1 MGLAAGLM
9 GMMGTVQGPGGF
21 DPPKL
26 VPMSALLA
34 IGSLTIAGVV
44 AGLYPARKAAML
56 QPVEALRQE
65 GILELDA
72 NMFQDLFQEAYG
84 AMRHNRRRTA
94 LTMLGMAWGIATVV
108 MLLAYGDGFGQACA
122 NIFANFGTKL
132 VIVVPGRTSMQ
143 AGGKKA
149 GMLVRFTQDDVETL
163 TSNLPQITQ
172 ITPEVS
178 KQASIQF
185 DTRVFTWAVT
195 GNYPNVFD
203 VRALKLD
210 QGRFY
215 NPEDEIQRA
224 RVAVI
229 GSEAKE
235 KLFSGRNALGE
246 HIRVDGLSFEVIGV
260 LSAKMQEGND
270 DINRVVYVPF
280 STMSDLKNTHYL
292 DTIWFTYQTPE
303 YESLEQ
309 SVRTIL
315 AAEHKFS
322 QTDRQ
327 AVDVFNL
334 MMQVHQ
340 FEIITMGL
348 KILMGFIGTLTLGI
362 GGVGLMNIM
371 LVSVTQRTRE
381 IGVQK
386 ALGAPRRYI
395 LMQFLA
401 EALTI
406 TFIGGVLGVIL
417 AYAVALSVGRLTLY
431 SAFAKN
437 GEAGDIRLIISPGT
451 LIASTLILGA
461 VGLISGMIPAFR
473 ASRLNPIEALRHE

>member
-1 MGLAAGLM
+1 
-9 GMMGTVQGPGGF
+9 
-21 DPPKL
+21 
-26 VPMSALLA
+26 
-34 IGSLTIAGVV
+34 
-44 AGLYPARKAAML
+44 
-56 QPVEALRQE
+56 
-65 GILELDA
+65 
-72 NMFQDLFQEAYG
+72 
-84 AMRHNRRRTA
+84 
-94 LTMLGMAWGIATVV
+94 
-108 MLLAYGDGFGQACA
+108 
-122 NIFANFGTKL
+122 
-132 VIVVPGRTSMQ
+132 
-143 AGGKKA
+143 
-149 GMLVRFTQDDVETL
+149 
-163 TSNLPQITQ
+163 
-172 ITPEVS
+172 
-178 KQASIQF
+178 
-185 DTRVFTWAVT
+185 
-195 GNYPNVFD
+195 VFD
-203 VRALKLD
+203 IRSLKLE

-215 NPEDEIQRA
+215 NSEDEIQRA

-246 HIRVDGLSFEVIGV
+246 YIRLDGLSFEVIGV

-280 STMSDLKNTHYL
+280 NTMSDLKSTHYL

-309 SVRTIL
+309 TVRTIM
-315 AAEHKFS
+315 ATQHKFS

-327 AVDVFNL
+327 AVEVFNL
-334 MMQVHQ
+334 MTQVHQ
-340 FEIITMGL
+340 FEIITVGL

-395 LMQFLA
+395 LLQFLA
-401 EALTI
+401 EAMTI
-406 TFIGGVLGVIL
+406 TFIGGVFGVVL

-437 GEAGDIRLIISPGT
+437 GEAGDIRLIIAPGT

-461 VGLISGMIPAFR
+461 VGLVSGMVPALR

>member
-1 MGLAAGLM
+1 
-9 GMMGTVQGPGGF
+9 
-21 DPPKL
+21 
-26 VPMSALLA
+26 
-34 IGSLTIAGVV
+34 
-44 AGLYPARKAAML
+44 
-56 QPVEALRQE
+56 
-65 GILELDA
+65 
-72 NMFQDLFQEAYG
+72 
-84 AMRHNRRRTA
+84 
-94 LTMLGMAWGIATVV
+94 
-108 MLLAYGDGFGQACA
+108 MLLAYGDGFGRACA
-122 NIFANFGTKL
+122 NIFANFGSKL

-143 AGGKKA
+143 AGGQKA
-149 GMLVRFTQDDVETL
+149 GVLVRFTQDDLETL
-163 TSNLPQITQ
+163 TTNLPQITH

-178 KQASIQF
+178 KQASIQY
-185 DTRVFTWAVT
+185 DTRVFTWAVS
-195 GNYPNVFD
+195 GNYPNVID
-203 VRALKLD
+203 VRALKLG

-246 HIRVDGLSFEVIGV
+246 RIRVDGLSFEVIGV

-280 STMSDLKNTHYL
+280 STMSELKNTHYL
-292 DTIWFTYQTPE
+292 DTVWFTYQTPE

-315 AAEHKFS
+315 ATQHKFN

-327 AVDVFNL
+327 AVQVFNL

-340 FEIITMGL
+340 FEIITLGL

-386 ALGAPRRYI
+386 ALGAQRRYI
-395 LMQFLA
+395 LLQFLA

-406 TFIGGVLGVIL
+406 TFIGGVLGVLL

-437 GEAGDIRLIISPGT
+437 GEAGDIRLIIAPGT

-461 VGLISGMIPAFR
+461 VGLISGMVPAFR
-473 ASRLNPIEALRHE
+473 ASRLDPIEALRHE

>member
-1 MGLAAGLM
+1 
-9 GMMGTVQGPGGF
+9 MMF
-21 DPPKL
+21 
-26 VPMSALLA
+26 
-34 IGSLTIAGVV
+34 
-44 AGLYPARKAAML
+44 R
-56 QPVEALRQE
+56 
-65 GILELDA
+65 
-72 NMFQDLFQEAYG
+72 DLFHEAYD

-94 LTMLGMAWGIATVV
+94 LTMLGMGWGIATVV
-108 MLLAYGDGFGQACA
+108 MLLAYGDGFGHAFA

-132 VIVVPGRTSMQ
+132 TIVVPGKTSMQ
-143 AGGKKA
+143 AGGQKS
-149 GMLVRFTQDDVETL
+149 GVQIRFTQDDVEALAT
-163 TSNLPQITQ
+163 NLPQITH
-172 ITPEVS
+172 ITPEVE
-178 KQASIQF
+178 KQVSVQYDA
-185 DTRVFTWAVT
+185 RVFTFPVS
-195 GNYPNVFD
+195 GNDPD
-203 VRALKLD
+203 VISIRALKMG

-215 NPEDEIQRA
+215 NMEDQNQRA

-246 HIRVDGLSFEVIGV
+246 HIRLDGLSFEVVGV

-270 DINRVVYVPF
+270 DINRVVYIPF
-280 STMSDLKNTHYL
+280 TTMSDLKDTHYL
-292 DTIWFTYQTPE
+292 DTIWFNYDTPE
-303 YESLEQ
+303 YARIEPA
-309 SVRTIL
+309 VRSIM
-315 AAEHKFS
+315 ASQHKFN

-327 AVDVFNL
+327 AVRVFNL
-334 MMQVHQ
+334 MMQLHQ
-340 FEIITMGL
+340 FEIISLGL

-386 ALGAPRRYI
+386 ALGAQRWYI

-417 AYAVALSVGRLTLY
+417 AYVVALSVGRLTLY

-437 GEAGDIRLIISPGT
+437 GEAGDIRLIIAPGT

-461 VGLISGMIPAFR
+461 VGLISGMVPALR
-473 ASRLNPIEALRHE
+473 ASRMDPIEALRHE

>member
-1 MGLAAGLM
+1 M
-9 GMMGTVQGPGGF
+9 F
-21 DPPKL
+21 RD
-26 VPMSALLA
+26 LL
-34 IGSLTIAGVV
+34 
-44 AGLYPARKAAML
+44 R
-56 QPVEALRQE
+56 
-65 GILELDA
+65 
-72 NMFQDLFQEAYG
+72 EAYG

-132 VIVVPGRTSMQ
+132 VIVVPGRTAMQ
-143 AGGKKA
+143 AGGQKA
-149 GMLVRFTQDDVETL
+149 GVLVRFTQDDVETL
-163 TSNLPQITQ
+163 TTNLPQITA
-172 ITPEVS
+172 ISPEVS
-178 KQASIQF
+178 KTAHIQY
-185 DTRVFTWAVT
+185 DTRVFDFAVT
-195 GNYPNVFD
+195 GNDPNVSTIR
-203 VRALKLD
+203 VLKLG
-210 QGRFY
+210 QGRLY
-215 NPEDEIQRA
+215 NAEDQVQHA
-224 RVAVI
+224 RVVVI
-229 GSEAKE
+229 GSEAKD

-260 LSAKMQEGND
+260 LKAKMQEGND
-270 DINRVVYVPF
+270 DINRVLYVPF
-280 STMSDLKNTHYL
+280 TTMSDLKDTHYL
-292 DTIWFTYQTPE
+292 DSIWFTYQTPE
-303 YESLEQ
+303 YERLEQ
-309 SVRTIL
+309 SVRSIL
-315 AAEHKFS
+315 AVPHKFS

-327 AVDVFNL
+327 AVRVFNL
-334 MMQVHQ
+334 MTQVHQ
-340 FEIITMGL
+340 FEIITLGL

-406 TFIGGVLGVIL
+406 TFIGGVLGIVL

-437 GEAGDIRLIISPGT
+437 GEAGDIRLIIAPGT
-451 LIASTLILGA
+451 LIAATLILGA
-461 VGLISGMIPAFR
+461 VGLISGMVPAVR
-473 ASRLNPIEALRHE
+473 ASRLDPIEALRYE

>member
-1 MGLAAGLM
+1 M
-9 GMMGTVQGPGGF
+9 VH
-21 DPPKL
+21 D
-26 VPMSALLA
+26 LL
-34 IGSLTIAGVV
+34 
-44 AGLYPARKAAML
+44 
-56 QPVEALRQE
+56 
-65 GILELDA
+65 
-72 NMFQDLFQEAYG
+72 QEAYD

-108 MLLAYGDGFGQACA
+108 MLLAYGDGFGQAFE

-132 VIVVPGRTSMQ
+132 CIVVPGKTSTG
-143 AGGKKA
+143 AGGQKS
-149 GMLVRFTQDDVETL
+149 GQEIRFTEDDVTAL
-163 TSNLPQITQ
+163 ATNLPQITH
-172 ITPEVS
+172 ITPNVEKTANV
-178 KQASIQF
+178 QY
-185 DTRVFTWAVT
+185 DTRVFPFTVS
-195 GNYPNVFD
+195 GNDPNVYD
-203 VRALKLD
+203 VRALKMG

-215 NPEDEIQRA
+215 NMEDQVQRA

-246 HIRVDGLSFEVIGV
+246 HIRLDGLSFEVVGI

-270 DINRVVYVPF
+270 DINRTVYIPF
-280 STMSDLKNTHYL
+280 TTMSDLRSTHYL
-292 DTIWFTYQTPE
+292 DTIWFNYETPE
-303 YESLEQ
+303 FERIEP
-309 SVRTIL
+309 SVRAIM
-315 AAEHKFS
+315 AGQHKFS
-322 QTDRQ
+322 ESDRQ
-327 AVDVFNL
+327 AVRVFNL
-334 MMQVHQ
+334 MTQLHQ
-340 FEIITMGL
+340 FQIISLGL
-348 KILMGFIGTLTLGI
+348 KILMGFIGTLTLSI

-386 ALGAPRRYI
+386 ALGARRRYI

-406 TFIGGVLGVIL
+406 TFIGGLLGVIL

-437 GEAGDIRLIISPGT
+437 ADAGDIRLMIQPGT
-451 LIASTLILGA
+451 LIASTLILSA

-473 ASRLNPIEALRHE
+473 ASRLDPIESLRHE

>member
-1 MGLAAGLM
+1 
-9 GMMGTVQGPGGF
+9 V
-21 DPPKL
+21 
-26 VPMSALLA
+26 
-34 IGSLTIAGVV
+34 
-44 AGLYPARKAAML
+44 
-56 QPVEALRQE
+56 
-65 GILELDA
+65 
-72 NMFQDLFQEAYG
+72 
-84 AMRHNRRRTA
+84 
-94 LTMLGMAWGIATVV
+94 
-108 MLLAYGDGFGQACA
+108 
-122 NIFANFGTKL
+122 
-132 VIVVPGRTSMQ
+132 
-143 AGGKKA
+143 
-149 GMLVRFTQDDVETL
+149 LVRFTLDDVDTL
-163 TSNLPQITQ
+163 SINLPQIAN

-178 KQASIQF
+178 KQAHIQY
-185 DTRVFTWAVT
+185 DTRVFDFSVT
-195 GNYPNVFD
+195 GNYPNVPSIR
-203 VRALKLD
+203 VLKLG

-215 NPEDEIQRA
+215 NAEDQIQHA

-246 HIRVDGLSFEVIGV
+246 RIRVDGLSFEVVGV

-270 DINRVVYVPF
+270 DINRVIYVPF
-280 STMSDLKNTHYL
+280 TTMSDLKDTHYL
-292 DTIWFTYQTPE
+292 DSIWFTYQTPE
-303 YESLEQ
+303 YERLEQ
-309 SVRTIL
+309 AVRSVM
-315 AAEHKFS
+315 AVPHKFN

-327 AVDVFNL
+327 AVRVFNL

-340 FEIITMGL
+340 FEIITLGL
-348 KILMGFIGTLTLGI
+348 KVLMGFIGTLTLGI

-437 GEAGDIRLIISPGT
+437 GEAGDIRLIIAPGT
-451 LIASTLILGA
+451 LIAATLILGL
-461 VGLISGMIPAFR
+461 VGLVSGMVPAFR
-473 ASRLNPIEALRHE
+473 ASRLDPIEALRHE

>member
-1 MGLAAGLM
+1 MR
-9 GMMGTVQGPGGF
+9 
-21 DPPKL
+21 D
-26 VPMSALLA
+26 LL
-34 IGSLTIAGVV
+34 
-44 AGLYPARKAAML
+44 
-56 QPVEALRQE
+56 
-65 GILELDA
+65 
-72 NMFQDLFQEAYG
+72 QEAYG

-132 VIVVPGRTSMQ
+132 VIVVPGTTSTQ
-143 AGGKKA
+143 AGGQKA
-149 GMLVRFTQDDVETL
+149 GINIKFTMEDVDSLAT
-163 TSNLPQITQ
+163 NLPQITH
-172 ITPEVS
+172 ITPSVDKSTIVGYENRS
-178 KQASIQF
+178 
-185 DTRVFTWAVT
+185 FTWTVT
-195 GNYPNVFD
+195 GNDPNVYD
-203 VRALKLD
+203 IRSLKLG

-215 NPEDEIQRA
+215 NMEDQVQRG

-235 KLFSGRNALGE
+235 KLFSGRNAVGE
-246 HIRVDGLSFEVIGV
+246 RIRLDGLSFEVVGV
-260 LSAKMQEGND
+260 LAAKMQEGND
-270 DINRVVYVPF
+270 DINRTIYVPF
-280 STMSDLKNTHYL
+280 TTMSDLKSTHYL
-292 DTIWFTYQTPE
+292 DTIWFNYQTPE
-303 YESLEQ
+303 FQKIEPA
-309 SVRTIL
+309 VRTIL
-315 AAEHKFS
+315 AGQHKFS
-322 QTDRQ
+322 ETDRQ
-327 AVDVFNL
+327 AVRVFNL
-334 MMQVHQ
+334 MTQLHQ
-340 FEIITMGL
+340 FEIITLGL
-348 KILMGFIGTLTLGI
+348 KVLMGFIGTLTLGI

-386 ALGAPRRYI
+386 ALGARRGYI

-406 TFIGGVLGVIL
+406 TAIGGLLGVLL

-437 GEAGDIRLIISPGT
+437 GEAGDIRLIIQPAT

-473 ASRLNPIEALRHE
+473 ASRLDPIEALRHE

>member
-1 MGLAAGLM
+1 M
-9 GMMGTVQGPGGF
+9 F
-21 DPPKL
+21 HD
-26 VPMSALLA
+26 LL
-34 IGSLTIAGVV
+34 
-44 AGLYPARKAAML
+44 
-56 QPVEALRQE
+56 
-65 GILELDA
+65 
-72 NMFQDLFQEAYG
+72 QEAYG
-84 AMRHNRRRTA
+84 AMRHNRRRTG

-132 VIVVPGRTSMQ
+132 VIVVPGRTAMQ
-143 AGGKKA
+143 AGGQKA
-149 GMLVRFTQDDVETL
+149 GVLVRFTQDDVETL
-163 TSNLPQITQ
+163 TTNLPQITH

-178 KQASIQF
+178 KQASVQY
-185 DTRVFTWAVT
+185 DTRVFTWPVS

-203 VRALKLD
+203 VRALKLG

-224 RVAVI
+224 RVAVV

-246 HIRVDGLSFEVIGV
+246 YIRLDGLSFEVIGV

-270 DINRVVYVPF
+270 DINRMIYIPF
-280 STMSDLKNTHYL
+280 STMSELKNTHYL

-303 YESLEQ
+303 YQSLEQ
-309 SVRTIL
+309 SVRSIL
-315 AAEHKFS
+315 ATQHKFN

-327 AVDVFNL
+327 AVEVFNL
-334 MMQVHQ
+334 MTQVHQ
-340 FEIITMGL
+340 FEIITLGL

-386 ALGAPRRYI
+386 ALGARRRYI

-406 TFIGGVLGVIL
+406 TFIGGLLGVLL

-437 GEAGDIRLIISPGT
+437 GEAGDIRLIIAPGT

-461 VGLISGMIPAFR
+461 VGLISGMVPAFR